1 VLQALLAVATICCA
15 ETVLVYHKELLQR
28 YHEGSDNAELYEWVQ
43 SLLRPMG
50 SKEWKKARDDGYKV
64 GDVYF
69 DLYFY
74 QIHLEYVVAVSRIP
88 NRHS

>member
-28 YHEGSDNAELYEWVQ
+28 YHEGSDNAELYEWVK
-43 SLLRPMG
+43 SLLWPMG
-50 SKEWKKARDDGYKV
+50 SKDWKKARDDGYKV

-69 DLYFY
+69 D
-74 QIHLEYVVAVSRIP
+74 
-88 NRHS
+88 